1 MKQKTLA
8 RAGQIIGWLLTAL
21 ILLCALLL
29 GAAFVRICLA
39 GDAPFTRER
48 VAEALARLLPLF
60 LLTLL
65 VLVAGVVIQ
74 VVMAVRFGEKKGA
87 VRGICLDKAPQILPH
102 RQRILRLV
110 LLCVALLLIVLG
122 ALNGSMR
129 DVLEKAVR
137 ICTECIGLG

>member
-1 MKQKTLA
+1 MQRKHIEKI
-8 RAGQIIGWLLTAL
+8 RQIIGWFLAALL
-21 ILLCALLL
+21 LLCALLL
-29 GAAFVRICLA
+29 GAAFIRICLV

-65 VLVAGVVIQ
+65 VLVAGVVLQI
-74 VVMAVRFGEKKGA
+74 VETVRFGEKKGA
-87 VRGICLDKAPQILPH
+87 VRGICPDKAPQTLPH

-110 LLCVALLLIVLG
+110 LLAVALLLILLG

>member
-1 MKQKTLA
+1 MQQK
-8 RAGQIIGWLLTAL
+8 RVEKIGQIIGWGLSTLL
-21 ILLCALLL
+21 LLCGLLI
-29 GAAFVRICLA
+29 GGAFVRICFV
-39 GDAPFTRER
+39 GDGSFTRER
-48 VAEALARLLPLF
+48 VAEALSRLLPLF

-65 VLVAGVVIQ
+65 VLTASVALQIVE
-74 VVMAVRFGEKKGA
+74 AVRFGEKRGT
-87 VRGICLDKAPQILPH
+87 VRGICPDKAPQTLPH

-110 LLCVALLLIVLG
+110 LLAVALLFILLG